1 MHLIAPLAALLLAA
15 LPLRAA
21 EVTTFTLDNGMDVV
35 VLEDARAPVVVHM
48 VWYRVG
54 AADEPPGASG
64 IAHFLEHLMFKG
76 TETLGPGEFSALV
89 EAQGGSDNA
98 FTAQDYT
105 GYFQR
110 VAADRLDL
118 MMEIEADRM
127 TNLALDPALVATER
141 DVILEERNQRIENSP
156 GAVFA
161 EQRNAAQ
168 YLAHPYRIPVIGW
181 EHEMRELTREDALA
195 FYDEHYAPNNA
206 ILIVAGDV
214 TPDEV
219 RSLAEAHYEPI
230 PANPDIAE
238 RARPQ
243 EPPQRAPRR
252 LTYED
257 PRVAQPYVIRTYLAP
272 ERDAGAQEEAAALT
286 LLAELLGGDGPTPLM
301 KRVLEIEESTA
312 LYAAAFYNGT
322 SLDDTTFGLVVV
334 PTPERTLAEAE
345 ADMDRMIARFL
356 EESVDDAAL
365 ERLKMQVRAQ
375 EIYAR
380 DDLQGLARRYGVA
393 LTSGLTVEDVEAWP
407 RVLDSVTEDDIMAAA
422 RALFDPRRS
431 VTGYLRAPEPDE
443 TAEVAPVPGASSA
456 EVTQ

>member
-1 MHLIAPLAALLLAA
+1 
-15 LPLRAA
+15 
-21 EVTTFTLDNGMDVV
+21 
-35 VLEDARAPVVVHM
+35 
-48 VWYRVG
+48 
-54 AADEPPGASG
+54 
-64 IAHFLEHLMFKG
+64 
-76 TETLGPGEFSALV
+76 
-89 EAQGGSDNA
+89 
-98 FTAQDYT
+98 
-105 GYFQR
+105 
-110 VAADRLDL
+110 
-118 MMEIEADRM
+118 MMELEADRM

-161 EQRNAAQ
+161 EQRRAAQ

-181 EHEMRELTREDALA
+181 EHEMRELSRDDALA
-195 FYDEHYAPNNA
+195 FYDAHYAPNNA

-214 TPDEV
+214 TPEEV
-219 RSLAEAHYEPI
+219 RTLAEAHYGPI
-230 PANPDIAE
+230 PANPDLAE

-243 EPPQRAPRR
+243 EPPQRAPRK

-272 ERDAGAQEEAAALT
+272 ERDAGAQKEAAALT

-301 KRVLEIEESTA
+301 KRVLEIEEGTA

-356 EESVDDAAL
+356 DEGVDAAAL
-365 ERLKMQVRAQ
+365 ERLKLQVRAQ

-407 RVLDSVTEDDIMAAA
+407 AVLDSVTEDDIMAAA
-422 RALFDPRRS
+422 RALFEPRRS

-443 TAEVAPVPGASSA
+443 TAEAGPAAGASA
-456 EVTQ
+456 TEVTQ